1 MFQIKSIIS
10 YLPFF
15 NEVNAMISVLQVE
28 ATWRHLC
35 VFDGDNMKERFDKNK
50 GGTNKMNTLVYV
62 VVVVVLD
69 PRRTL

>member
-1 MFQIKSIIS
+1 
-10 YLPFF
+10 
-15 NEVNAMISVLQVE
+15 MISVLQVE

-50 GGTNKMNTLVYV
+50 GGTNKMNILVYV

-69 PRRTL
+69 PRRIL